1 MRHKSLNVYLNYNNN
16 KKKLAEKIGEPSVLR
31 HERRRD
37 DEV

>member
-1 MRHKSLNVYLNYNNN
+1 MRHKSLNVYINYNF
-16 KKKLAEKIGEPSVLR
+16 KKIAEKIGEPSVLR